1 MTAENFFAWKSKQ
14 NSGIRLSWSY
24 DTETEAEYKYRELNK
39 HFIKLANLL
48 HSTQNKARM
57 WEQIRTQRFIFLTSI
72 KDEEEKCVGDNLN
85 QKKSI
90 ELIQNVFSLYPWV
103 SHEPIFENQI
113 STETLAETQ
122 EMFYYMTRC
131 PNYYETALVLRNFF
145 YILINNY
152 PLKTILMTIVRII
165 QTTMKNKKKNEMMVG
180 NELLR
185 KLDEIVGLNINNQ
198 LNNTL
203 DFSSLGTHQIEIV
216 NHPVHILDNTENFSP
231 SAFIPFCSV
240 FGSMETA
247 GVKVDNFSVPVCRS
261 FNKTILDGQLCYQI
275 DVNSF
280 IEQNTMTTLQKAGLS
295 ILVDVN
301 AEYERVDISS
311 REEVKIFQD
320 FTEEFIRKK
329 ESDKIMIHLET
340 ISMTFV

>member
-1 MTAENFFAWKSKQ
+1 
-14 NSGIRLSWSY
+14 
-24 DTETEAEYKYRELNK
+24 
-39 HFIKLANLL
+39 
-48 HSTQNKARM
+48 
-57 WEQIRTQRFIFLTSI
+57 
-72 KDEEEKCVGDNLN
+72 
-85 QKKSI
+85 
-90 ELIQNVFSLYPWV
+90 
-103 SHEPIFENQI
+103 
-113 STETLAETQ
+113 
-122 EMFYYMTRC
+122 
-131 PNYYETALVLRNFF
+131 
-145 YILINNY
+145 
-152 PLKTILMTIVRII
+152 MTIVRII